1 MSKYRIRPHGFNGAL
16 FVIDETVTNENHF
29 ITWNE
34 KFVSP
39 IKAIK
44 FLLDRGYLESEI
56 NSNENFQLIVST
68 LSKEKDLNQW
78 MIVKNC
84 LLIILIK

>member
-1 MSKYRIRPHGFNGAL
+1 MSKFRIRPHEFNEAL

-29 ITWNE
+29 ITWAE
-34 KFVSP
+34 KFLSP

-56 NSNENFQLIVST
+56 NSSENFQLIVST

-78 MIVKNC
+78 KV
-84 LLIILIK
+84 